1 MHSDSSISKPALFV
15 CKNFAVNLAGADK
28 DLLLKVLE
36 KRIFRN
42 RNFTMSSY
50 LQLFK

>member
-1 MHSDSSISKPALFV
+1 MHSDSSMSKPAQIV
-15 CKNFAVNLAGADK
+15 CQKFAVNLAGAGK
-28 DLLLKVLE
+28 DLLLKILE

-42 RNFTMSSY
+42 KNFTVSSY